1 MATSTPERLRVLIAS
16 DRALIADTVRAALA
30 AGGHDVAVVEWP
42 ADPAKHQQTSPDSD
56 HGIQDHGVG
65 LLLCD
70 LDQWSTVQT
79 ASSVVGSIGVPWVV
93 LTGSPRGPSW
103 GALLEAGVELIL
115 GEDTRLEEI
124 GDVLV
129 AVAENRVST
138 PSDERAELT
147 TAWRGLRSPHYC

>member
-1 MATSTPERLRVLIAS
+1 MATSTPDRLRVLIAS

-30 AGGHDVAVVEWP
+30 AGGHDVAVIEWP
-42 ADPAKHQQTSPDSD
+42 ADLEQHEQGSPEPDPRV
-56 HGIQDHGVG
+56 QDHEVG

-70 LDQWSTVQT
+70 LDQWSMVQT
-79 ASSVVGSIGVPWVV
+79 ASSVVESIGVPWVV

-103 GALLEAGVELIL
+103 GALLEAGVDLIL

-124 GDVLV
+124 GDLLV

-147 TAWRGLRSPHYC
+147 TAWRGLHAPHCC

>member
-1 MATSTPERLRVLIAS
+1 
-16 DRALIADTVRAALA
+16 
-30 AGGHDVAVVEWP
+30 
-42 ADPAKHQQTSPDSD
+42 
-56 HGIQDHGVG
+56 
-65 LLLCD
+65 
-70 LDQWSTVQT
+70 
-79 ASSVVGSIGVPWVV
+79 V

-147 TAWRGLRSPHYC
+147 TAWRGLRSPPYC

>member
-16 DRALIADTVRAALA
+16 DHALIADTVRAALA
-30 AGGHDVAVVEWP
+30 AGGHDVAVIEWP
-42 ADPAKHQQTSPDSD
+42 VDPKKHKQRSPEPD
-56 HGIQDHGVG
+56 HMVHDHEVA

-79 ASSVVGSIGVPWVV
+79 ASTLVESIGGPWVV

-103 GALLEAGVELIL
+103 GALLEAGVDLIL
-115 GEDTRLEEI
+115 AEDTRLEEI
-124 GDVLV
+124 GDLLV
-129 AVAENRVST
+129 AVAENRVGT

-147 TAWRGLRSPHYC
+147 TAWRGLHAPHYC

>member
-1 MATSTPERLRVLIAS
+1 MATRLRVLIAS

-30 AGGHDVAVVEWP
+30 AGGHEVAVVEWP
-42 ADPAKHQQTSPDSD
+42 ADPAKHQPRSAEPD
-56 HGIQDHGVG
+56 HGVQDHGVG

-70 LDQWSTVQT
+70 LDEWSTVQT
-79 ASSVVGSIGVPWVV
+79 ASSVVGSVGVPWVV

-129 AVAENRVST
+129 AVAEDRVST